1 MSEFA
6 NEPNNEVS
14 PFNEENRPYRLR
26 RSIWAGVFVVL
37 IGIVLLLKQQ
47 GIIFP
52 YWLFTWPVLL
62 IVLGV
67 YIGLKHSFRGGAWL
81 ALILVG
87 TAFLMDDVMP
97 GLSIGNYIWPL
108 AIICVGLLL
117 IFRPRSRGPFGHR
130 CRGRRWQNRE
140 QWNKYYQDN
149 QSTPVNEPN
158 DYIDVTSVFSGI
170 KKMIVSKNFQGG
182 DIMNFMGGT
191 EINLTQADIAGR
203 INIDSTNIF
212 GGTKLIIPPTWDVH
226 SDVTSIFGGVEDK
239 RKFVGEN
246 IDRTKV
252 IYLDGTCLFGGIEI
266 RSY

>member
-1 MSEFA
+1 MSEFN
-6 NEPNNEVS
+6 NETNNEVS
-14 PFNEENRPYRLR
+14 PVNEEGRPYRHR
-26 RSIWAGVFVVL
+26 RPVWAGIFVVL
-37 IGIVLLLKQQ
+37 IGIVLLLKQY

-62 IVLGV
+62 IVLGI

-87 TAFLMDDVMP
+87 TAFLIDDVMP
-97 GLSIGNYIWPL
+97 GISIGNYIWPL
-108 AIICVGLLL
+108 AIIFVGLLL
-117 IFRPRSRGPFGHR
+117 IFRPRNRGPFGHR
-130 CRGRRWQNRE
+130 CGGRHMRDERWRQHYSNDR
-140 QWNKYYQDN
+140 
-149 QSTPVNEPN
+149 STSANEPN
-158 DYIDVTSVFSGI
+158 DYIDVTSVFSAI
-170 KKMIVSKNFQGG
+170 KKMVVSKNFKGG
-182 DIMNFMGGT
+182 DIVNFMGGT
-191 EINLTQADIAGR
+191 EVNLTQADITGQ
-203 INIDSTNIF
+203 IKIDATNIF